1 MPRRALSLAEAAAEK
16 LRRGV
21 PLLPLSELPPA
32 ARDFEAGSPA
42 VLVDCRGEPLAGAV
56 ADPENEAFRVLS
68 WEPTEAFDRAFFL
81 RRVEAARDLRRALGL
96 LEGEAPACRLLNG
109 EGDSLSGFAADAFGR
124 FVVLYVYSR
133 GLFALG
139 KLLAEAI
146 REVHGAEG
154 VVVKLRPRE
163 GPRPGRLKQ
172 EIVGKAPPEK
182 LVVEEYGV
190 PFEVHLASGLNVGL
204 FTDMREHRRG
214 LRRFVSGRR
223 VLNVF
228 AYTGSLSVVAAL
240 GGASEV
246 TSVDLSSGVLK
257 WARENFRLSGL
268 DPESAAYRFEATD
281 AMRFLRG
288 AAGRGASFETVILD
302 PPTYSAARASE
313 WSMKNDYPEAI
324 ALAARLLPEGRAG
337 FLWVSANV
345 RGSRSLLRHVEE
357 GLCLAGRRGR
367 VLEVGGLPPDYPTPV
382 AYPEARY
389 LEVCQLE
396 V

>member
-1 MPRRALSLAEAAAEK
+1 MPL
-16 LRRGV
+16 V
-21 PLLPLSELPPA
+21 PLSELPPA
-32 ARDFEAGSPA
+32 ALAFEAGSPVA
-42 VLVDCRGEPLAGAV
+42 LVDCRGEPLAGAV
-56 ADPENEAFRVLS
+56 ADPENDVFRVLS
-68 WEPTEAFDRAFFL
+68 WDPAEGFDRAFFL

-96 LEGEAPACRLLNG
+96 LEGESPAYRLLNG
-109 EGDSLSGFAADAFGR
+109 EGDLVSGFAADAFGR
-124 FVVLYVYSR
+124 FVVLYAYSR

-139 KLLAEAI
+139 RLLAEAI

-172 EIVGKAPPEK
+172 EIVGNPPPEK
-182 LVVEEYGV
+182 LVVEENGV

-214 LRRFVSGRR
+214 LRRFVAGRR

-268 DPESAAYRFEATD
+268 DPESPAYRFEAAD
-281 AMRFLRG
+281 AMRFLRS
-288 AAGRGASFETVILD
+288 AAERGASFDTVILD

-324 ALAARLLPEGRAG
+324 ALAARLLPERGAG

-357 GLCLAGRRGR
+357 GLALAGRRGR
-367 VLEVGGLPPDYPTPV
+367 VLELGGLPPDYPTP
-382 AYPEARY
+382 AACPEARY
-389 LEVCQLE
+389 LEVCQLA